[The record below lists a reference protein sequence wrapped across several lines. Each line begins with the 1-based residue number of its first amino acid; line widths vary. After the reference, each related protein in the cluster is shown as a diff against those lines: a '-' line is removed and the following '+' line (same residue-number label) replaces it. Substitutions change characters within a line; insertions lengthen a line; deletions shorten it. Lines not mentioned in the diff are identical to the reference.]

1 MSNTIVIDSKRLR
14 DAIRPKSMLDLWPQ
28 AHEIVQVIA
37 SAPGIT
43 SRQLCNYFGWKR
55 NNKQKM
61 LRRLVED
68 GYLATKI
75 IPIARQKWQEEP
87 RKSLLGSQ
95 SSRPN
100 VNSCTLSWPSVG

>member
-1 MSNTIVIDSKRLR
+1 MSNTIVIDSKQLR

-28 AHEIVQVIA
+28 AHETVQVIA

-43 SRQLCNYFGWKR
+43 ARQLCNYFGWKR

-68 GYLATKI
+68 GYLVTKI
-75 IPIARQKWQEEP
+75 IPITGRNGKKNRARAYWV
-87 RKSLLGSQ
+87 RRTRL
-95 SSRPN
+95 RM
-100 VNSCTLSWPSVG
+100 

>member
-1 MSNTIVIDSKRLR
+1 MSNTIVIDSRRLR

-68 GYLATKI
+68 EYLATKI
-75 IPIARQKWQEEP
+75 IPIAGRNGKKNRARAYWVRRTRV
-87 RKSLLGSQ
+87 RK
-95 SSRPN
+95 
-100 VNSCTLSWPSVG
+100 

>member
-61 LRRLVED
+61 LHRLVED

-75 IPIARQKWQEEP
+75 IPIAGRNGKKSCARAYWVRRTRV
-87 RKSLLGSQ
+87 RK
-95 SSRPN
+95 
-100 VNSCTLSWPSVG
+100 